1 MITRDVLARPTAN
14 QSMLLGKK
22 MGLTDIGEGT
32 PTRQMEGHP
41 RKDSSKFIYSSHSER
56 RGIDKGPTE

>member
-1 MITRDVLARPTAN
+1 
-14 QSMLLGKK
+14 MLLGKK
-22 MGLTDIGEGT
+22 MGLMDIGEGT

-41 RKDSSKFIYSSHSER
+41 RKDSSKFIYFSHSER